1 MVTCGSVTVGN
12 PAHRWGNWGE
22 KSARPLSDWTRPAIA
37 FPGERN
43 VKPLRNQK
51 YTTRLVSCAAREPH
65 DPGVHIMKRTLLLT
79 VGFGLFASVAL
90 AQIPPATTSAPSA
103 QDFVN
108 KVAISDMFEIQ
119 ASQLAL
125 SKQADADTKPFAEK
139 MVLDH
144 QKTSSELK
152 GLARGQYGQTDL
164 ADIAG
169 YRASENAE

>member
-1 MVTCGSVTVGN
+1 MGKL
-12 PAHRWGNWGE
+12 GE

-51 YTTRLVSCAAREPH
+51 YTIRLVSCAAREPH

-79 VGFGLFASVAL
+79 VAFGLFASVAL

-119 ASQLAL
+119 AESARAVEAGRCRH
-125 SKQADADTKPFAEK
+125 QAVRRKDGSG
-139 MVLDH
+139 
-144 QKTSSELK
+144 SSE
-152 GLARGQYGQTDL
+152 
-164 ADIAG
+164 DIERTERLG
-169 YRASENAE
+169 